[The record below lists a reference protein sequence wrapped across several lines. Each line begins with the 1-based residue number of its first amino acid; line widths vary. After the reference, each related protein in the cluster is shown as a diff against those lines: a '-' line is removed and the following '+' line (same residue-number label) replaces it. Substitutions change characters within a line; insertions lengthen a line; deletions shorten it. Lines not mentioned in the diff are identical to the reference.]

1 MRLSICCLLVLC
13 FLPLFAQEQ
22 SNKPRVFIT
31 DSQSWEL
38 GGGVAGVDGTFAGA
52 ASGGARPQTA
62 EVIKTFAERCP
73 QVTINNIKEK
83 ADYVVLLDHEG
94 GKSPI
99 VRDNKVAVF
108 NRDGDSIVSK
118 STRSLGNA
126 VKDVCDAI
134 NTDWPKFSH
143 KVAASVSAAPG
154 ADKPVEL
161 AANEVSVSSTPV
173 GADIELDGEFVGSTP
188 SVIDI
193 PPGEHTIVVT
203 KEGYKAWQ
211 RKMKTTGGAIN
222 VVAELEKSQ

>member
-1 MRLSICCLLVLC
+1 MRVSICCLLLLC
-13 FLPLFAQEQ
+13 CLPLSAQEQ

-31 DSQSWEL
+31 DSQSWEI
-38 GGGVAGVDGTFAGA
+38 GGGTAGVDGTFGGA

-62 EVIKTFAERCP
+62 EVIKTFGERCS

-99 VRDNKVAVF
+99 LRDNKLAVF

-126 VKDVCDAI
+126 VKDACDAI
-134 NTDWPKFSH
+134 NSDWPKFSH
-143 KVAASVSAAPG
+143 KLAASVSAVPAT
-154 ADKPVEL
+154 DKPVEL
-161 AANEVSVSSTPV
+161 AANKVSVSSTPV

-188 SVIDI
+188 SVVDI
-193 PPGEHTIVVT
+193 PPGEHTIIV
-203 KEGYKAWQ
+203 KKAGYKPWQ
-211 RKMKTTGGAIN
+211 RQMKTTGGAIN